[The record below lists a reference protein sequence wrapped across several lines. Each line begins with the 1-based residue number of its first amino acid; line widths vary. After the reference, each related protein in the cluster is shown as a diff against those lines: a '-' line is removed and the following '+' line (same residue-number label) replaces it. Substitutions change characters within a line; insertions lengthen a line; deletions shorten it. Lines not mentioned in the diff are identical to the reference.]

1 MNSKKKILHV
11 MLFVVNVIDN
21 IVVIIF
27 IYQLLSNKN
36 QIYVN

>member
-11 MLFVVNVIDN
+11 MRFVVNVIDN